1 MASMRLFQIFMWLCL
16 FPFYF
21 SNAEAKCTG
30 CKVALGSF
38 YVTQGINIT
47 YILTHFNDVV
57 TSETLKTWKNGVINN
72 DNFIYLALG
81 SGFPSHAIAWV
92 REITGTWDIYFSI
105 T

>member
-1 MASMRLFQIFMWLCL
+1 
-16 FPFYF
+16 
-21 SNAEAKCTG
+21 
-30 CKVALGSF
+30 VALGSF

-57 TSETLKTWKNGVINN
+57 TSETLKTWNNGVINN

-81 SGFPSHAIAWV
+81 SGFPSRAIAWV